1 MLLRNRP
8 LMFLDD
14 STRSLFEELFDR
26 FSVWAYSR
34 PEEAIILAIIV
45 PIGLHLLW
53 SFVSGIKSKI
63 RRRLEA
69 ERNHRAQVVYMH
81 ETTYPGRKQ
90 YDGTFASYRPKK
102 RANRR

>member
-1 MLLRNRP
+1 
-8 LMFLDD
+8 MFFDE
-14 STRSLFEELFDR
+14 STRSLFDELFNR

-53 SFVSGIKSKI
+53 SFVSGIRSKV

-69 ERNHRAQVVYMH
+69 ERNHRAQVVYLQ
-81 ETTYPGRKQ
+81 ESNYPGRKS

-102 RANRR
+102 RAQNR